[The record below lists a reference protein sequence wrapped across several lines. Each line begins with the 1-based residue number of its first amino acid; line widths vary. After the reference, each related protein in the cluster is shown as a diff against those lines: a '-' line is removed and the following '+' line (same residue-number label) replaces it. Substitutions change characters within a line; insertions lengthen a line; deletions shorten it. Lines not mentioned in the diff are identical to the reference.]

1 MTDHDEPLT
10 PEEIQ
15 NVIDLFQAAGRT
27 TIPVTF
33 AKWAELNAAQ
43 LPKGSVKIETDANGK
58 TVVRPV
64 DKTPPHFKRAKFLAG
79 DRAEAAFRANAA
91 KARRERA

>member
-1 MTDHDEPLT
+1 MSDEPLT
-10 PEEIQ
+10 PEEIADT
-15 NVIDLFQAAGRT
+15 IELFRAAGRH

-33 AKWAELNAAQ
+33 AKWAELHVAQ
-43 LPKGSVKIETDANGK
+43 LPKGSVKIETDENGK
-58 TVVRPV
+58 VTVKRV
-64 DKTPPHFKRAKFLAG
+64 DKTPLHFKRAKFLAG